1 MRVLLV
7 ALLVA
12 ACGGPSRNQLAETP
26 TAQSPRSPSLA
37 PPASDDDKERYKL
50 NEQFEDSRAA
60 GQAYREANGESSAPP
75 PAPLPPEGSG
85 SGSGTGSAA
94 PKKK

>member
-1 MRVLLV
+1 MLL
-7 ALLVA
+7 A
-12 ACGGPSRNQLAETP
+12 ACGGPSQNQLAESP

-37 PPASDDDKERYKL
+37 PPASDDDKERYRL

-60 GQAYREANGESSAPP
+60 GQAYREVEGDSAPP
-75 PAPLPPEGSG
+75 PAPLPGQPGAGSG
-85 SGSGTGSAA
+85 SGSGSGSAA